1 MAEVMQS
8 AVRLPSPEPGD
19 DALRAK
25 VRENSP
31 PRNRSPVDHSSSH
44 RRSPAPASRQPH
56 SRSPPRRNVNG
67 NGPLPRDVDRSRAM
81 ERARQLE
88 MRQRDEAGPAKS
100 LTDEQ
105 KQAAAKAEYDKLL
118 NMRSGGTYIP
128 PARLKALQAQIT
140 DKTSKEYQ
148 RMAWEALKK
157 SINGMINKVSISNI
171 KHIVPELFNENLV
184 RGRGLFCRSIMK
196 AQAVS
201 LPYTPILAAMAA
213 IVNTKL
219 PQFRKA
225 FKRNDKSVCNSA
237 TTFLAHLIN
246 QQVAHEMLAA
256 QVLLLLLHK
265 PTDDSV
271 EIAVGLMKEVGHHIE
286 EMNSQIALAVY
297 DQFRS
302 ILHEANIDKRVQYM
316 IEVLFQ
322 IRKDKYKDHQAVK
335 EELDLV
341 EEEDQITHRPG
352 LDDQLSTEDG
362 LNVFKFDA
370 DFEADEEAY
379 RKLKAEILGEAS
391 GSEGEDEDAGDES
404 DEEEDDEQEK
414 ALEIKDQSNTDLVNL
429 RRSIYLTIM
438 SSGGFEEA
446 CHKLMRIN
454 LPSGKEEELP
464 SMIIECCSQERTYN
478 KFFGLIGERFCK
490 LNRLW
495 KDLFEQMFAKYYDTI
510 HRYETNRLRIIAQF
524 FGHLLSSDGIS
535 WEMLQVIKLNE
546 EDTTSSSRIFVK
558 ILMEDLAQGVGMK
571 TLTEKLRSEEL
582 APAMTGMF
590 PTDNPKNT
598 RFSIN
603 FFTAIGMGQL
613 TEGLREWLK
622 NMPKPAPVALPAKSP
637 TTAGRERSESASS
650 YSSYSSY
657 SSRSR
662 SDSRSLSRSRTPP
675 RKAANDR
682 SVARSR
688 SPPRRTNGG
697 QGSISQSR
705 LPPRREAGA
714 LSREPRSAQVAR
726 RGRSDSYSDDSRS
739 RSPPPAATR
748 KRRYSSSMSPSPP
761 PAKRAATGNARRS
774 VSQSLSRSP
783 PRRNDARGRSYTRSA
798 SPPKRSENAVRDR
811 SRSPPR
817 KRARSPSSSYDSRS
831 RSRSPPPRART
842 NAARERSDSRS
853 LSRSLTK
860 SRSPPRR
867 TAPSTSRVGTAN
879 GNGSTQSRG
888 NDNTRGG
895 GRDTVPPA
903 RKRRRNTSSPDTSRS
918 RSRSPPARVSA
929 KAPERKETAAVQEKS
944 SGVGAEEDVS
954 NIHPSRRGLMGGG
967 RGGRAKASDFM

>member
-1 MAEVMQS
+1 
-8 AVRLPSPEPGD
+8 
-19 DALRAK
+19 
-25 VRENSP
+25 
-31 PRNRSPVDHSSSH
+31 
-44 RRSPAPASRQPH
+44 
-56 SRSPPRRNVNG
+56 
-67 NGPLPRDVDRSRAM
+67 
-81 ERARQLE
+81 
-88 MRQRDEAGPAKS
+88 
-100 LTDEQ
+100 
-105 KQAAAKAEYDKLL
+105 
-118 NMRSGGTYIP
+118 
-128 PARLKALQAQIT
+128 
-140 DKTSKEYQ
+140 
-148 RMAWEALKK
+148 
-157 SINGMINKVSISNI
+157 
-171 KHIVPELFNENLV
+171 
-184 RGRGLFCRSIMK
+184 
-196 AQAVS
+196 
-201 LPYTPILAAMAA
+201 
-213 IVNTKL
+213 
-219 PQFRKA
+219 
-225 FKRNDKSVCNSA
+225 
-237 TTFLAHLIN
+237 
-246 QQVAHEMLAA
+246 
-256 QVLLLLLHK
+256 
-265 PTDDSV
+265 
-271 EIAVGLMKEVGHHIE
+271 
-286 EMNSQIALAVY
+286 
-297 DQFRS
+297 
-302 ILHEANIDKRVQYM
+302 
-316 IEVLFQ
+316 
-322 IRKDKYKDHQAVK
+322 
-335 EELDLV
+335 
-341 EEEDQITHRPG
+341 
-352 LDDQLSTEDG
+352 
-362 LNVFKFDA
+362 
-370 DFEADEEAY
+370 
-379 RKLKAEILGEAS
+379 
-391 GSEGEDEDAGDES
+391 
-404 DEEEDDEQEK
+404 
-414 ALEIKDQSNTDLVNL
+414 
-429 RRSIYLTIM
+429 
-438 SSGGFEEA
+438 
-446 CHKLMRIN
+446 
-454 LPSGKEEELP
+454 
-464 SMIIECCSQERTYN
+464 
-478 KFFGLIGERFCK
+478 
-490 LNRLW
+490 
-495 KDLFEQMFAKYYDTI
+495 
-510 HRYETNRLRIIAQF
+510 
-524 FGHLLSSDGIS
+524 
-535 WEMLQVIKLNE
+535 MLQVIKLNE

-748 KRRYSSSMSPSPP
+748 KRRYSTSMSPSPP

-944 SGVGAEEDVS
+944 SGVGAEEDGNDYATMANSQLSSIIIVGAG
-954 NIHPSRRGLMGGG
+954 PSGLLLALLLADLSP
-967 RGGRAKASDFM
+967 RPDITILDAAPTLNEAPRATHYGSPAIQLFRKASILEEIRRDGYMPEKICWRKLNGERICGYDRSLLHDGGLEGDGLTVYWVGRLCALLEREVKKRTGVSVKWDHKVTSLQSGLDPHDTSGSLEVEGPGGKTTTYTADYIVGCDGGNSTVRRLMHGQRNFPGFSWDVPIVATNTMIDLDRFGWEDTQFVIDPVHWFMAARIGAHEDPKQNIWRISYGEKAGLSNEELMERQEMKFEQMLPGHPKPGEYRVLNKSPYRVHQRCVERMRVGRVLLAADAAHLCNPFGGLGLTGGIVDVGALMQCFEGM